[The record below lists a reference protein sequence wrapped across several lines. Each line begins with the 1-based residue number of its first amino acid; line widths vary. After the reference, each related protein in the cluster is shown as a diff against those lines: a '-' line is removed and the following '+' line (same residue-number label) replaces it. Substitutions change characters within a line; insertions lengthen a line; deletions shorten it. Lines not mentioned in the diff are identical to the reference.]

1 MNFPVHPTRGVIHG
15 DGQIAVKAIDSQTFN
30 TDSEDDHRAN
40 GALPAH
46 TVRLTA

>member
-30 TDSEDDHRAN
+30 TDSEDDQAG
-40 GALPAH
+40 GAVLSRPTLSA
-46 TVRLTA
+46 